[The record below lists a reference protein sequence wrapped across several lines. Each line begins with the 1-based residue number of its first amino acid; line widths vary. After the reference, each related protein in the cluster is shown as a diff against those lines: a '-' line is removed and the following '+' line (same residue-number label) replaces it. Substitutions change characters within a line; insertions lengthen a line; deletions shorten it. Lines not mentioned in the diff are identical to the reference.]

1 MLVIRP
7 RTQGAGIIDV
17 ISKVANSALAKKVI
31 NSTLGKK
38 VIQQATKE
46 NFKKA
51 ANSAIGKQLQS
62 AVVKGVA
69 NASEKAANSAS
80 QKLGFTVKPGQVAEA
95 AEKAINYALQNI
107 SEPEKIA
114 LEKVYA
120 SSLAVPAAG
129 GHKRKLSTK
138 PGRSKKR
145 RRAKALGTGIILE

>member
-1 MLVIRP
+1 M
-7 RTQGAGIIDV
+7 
-17 ISKVANSALAKKVI
+17 
-31 NSTLGKK
+31 
-38 VIQQATKE
+38 
-46 NFKKA
+46 
-51 ANSAIGKQLQS
+51 
-62 AVVKGVA
+62 KGVA

-95 AEKAINYALQNI
+95 AEKAINSALQNI

-120 SSLAVPAAG
+120 SSPAVPAAG
-129 GHKRKLSTK
+129 GHKRKLATK

>member
-1 MLVIRP
+1 M
-7 RTQGAGIIDV
+7 
-17 ISKVANSALAKKVI
+17 
-31 NSTLGKK
+31 
-38 VIQQATKE
+38 KE

-95 AEKAINYALQNI
+95 AEKAINSALQNI

-120 SSLAVPAAG
+120 SSLAAG
-129 GHKRKLSTK
+129 GHKRKLATK